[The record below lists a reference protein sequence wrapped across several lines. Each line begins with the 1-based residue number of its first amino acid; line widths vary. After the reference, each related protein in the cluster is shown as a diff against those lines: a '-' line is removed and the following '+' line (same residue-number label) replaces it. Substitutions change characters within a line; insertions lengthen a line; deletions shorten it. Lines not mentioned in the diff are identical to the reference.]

1 MISVFCDFDGT
12 ITSYDSIVFLTERF
26 GGGPGYRSDAL
37 SRIKSGEWSVYDAI
51 EHELASVTIS
61 WEEAVQVLRAS
72 IKVDSFFEDFV
83 SWCHE
88 RSLRIQVVSSGM
100 RPVVELMIGHLG
112 LEIYAHP
119 VTIST
124 QGWHYQPDAT
134 VMKDVVLKEA
144 RQHAERL
151 IYVGDGTSD
160 VCAIPYVD
168 DLFAKR
174 YLADYCEANGVPYI
188 PFDNFDDVQ
197 RELECLIEN

>member
-12 ITSYDSIVFLTERF
+12 ITSQDSIVFLTERF
-26 GGGPGYRSDAL
+26 GGGPGFRSGAL
-37 SRIKSGEWSVYDAI
+37 ARIKSGEWSVFEAI
-51 EHELASVTIS
+51 EYELASVTIS
-61 WEEAVQVLRAS
+61 WEEAARVLRAK

-83 SWCHE
+83 AFCNE

-100 RPVVELMIGHLG
+100 RPVVELFIGHLG

-119 VTIST
+119 VTISA

-134 VMKDVVLKEA
+134 VMKVPVLEEA
-144 RQHAERL
+144 RRHTKRL

-174 YLADYCEANGVPYI
+174 YLADYCQANGVPYI
-188 PFDNFDDVQ
+188 PFDTFDDVQ
-197 RELECLIEN
+197 RELERRLL